1 MSIWCRVSPETAS
14 KEYLIE
20 EKFEYEIFR
29 REFTKES
36 SDLDNEIKIAM
47 EKLGS
52 GVVLTEKEL
61 DLFPTG
67 LKEVAKDICKLI
79 VTGFDESLTYLLED
93 ETITER
99 LSDRLLAHS
108 SNTDGSTFKSD
119 SIAKKYLRNSFDHLL
134 AGEWEEATD
143 KAREV
148 LRLTDDESL
157 RDEALNFVACGY
169 WQIGEDQKSI
179 TALETAL
186 EGEYNSALQVN
197 IKQ

>member
-1 MSIWCRVSPETAS
+1 
-14 KEYLIE
+14 
-20 EKFEYEIFR
+20 
-29 REFTKES
+29 
-36 SDLDNEIKIAM
+36 M

-79 VTGFDESLTYLLED
+79 VTGFDEFSLFLED

-99 LSDRLLAHS
+99 LSDRLLAHP

-157 RDEALNFVACGY
+157 RDEALNLVACGY

-179 TALETAL
+179 AALETAL

-197 IKQ
+197 IGIVAQHLDPVQQ